1 MKNERKVY
9 LPLLSGSTR
18 GIFSIM
24 AKKSKK
30 RSKLFK
36 PKKMLP
42 WAFGVLAVVA
52 VAFVVMG
59 IINLKKPDAA
69 SDTAAYVSGEAITM
83 KELDYSYQYA
93 LPEEYKKV
101 MTKWEF
107 LNESV
112 IPQKLLLQ
120 EALKNNI
127 TVTNEEVKMAIN
139 EMVQFSGLTA
149 EEFEKQLGELKLEWD
164 DVELTYWTRL
174 TISKFVEE
182 NIFNT
187 VNVTKAELQ
196 RAYNKA
202 ELEVENIS
210 LEEATP
216 YLKEDILLEKQSA
229 ALLEFLEQ
237 LRQNA
242 TILILLDEAKQGI
255 TSFSQTGKACNVNG
269 TIPVYMF
276 TVSTCKECLTIAS
289 RLSLLLQSYEKD
301 GSSPFTPYLWELDT
315 GDNLYTKA
323 IEQGVPSG
331 HVATFKRISPE
342 GKAPAYSFGCAYT
355 RVGHFPGAEGNINA
369 EEEEFSAVLSAL
381 LVQNE

>member
-1 MKNERKVY
+1 
-9 LPLLSGSTR
+9 
-18 GIFSIM
+18 M
-24 AKKSKK
+24 AKKSKHRQKKLKLK
-30 RSKLFK
+30 RL
-36 PKKMLP
+36 LP
-42 WAFGVLAVVA
+42 WAFGVLAVAA
-52 VAFVVMG
+52 VALVLMG
-59 IINLKKPDAA
+59 VINLKKPDAA
-69 SDTAAYVSGEAITM
+69 SDTAAYVNGEAITM

-120 EALKNNI
+120 EALKSNV
-127 TVTNEEVKMAIN
+127 TVTNEEVKLAIN
-139 EMVQFSGLTA
+139 ELVQFSGLTA
-149 EEFEKQLGELKLEWD
+149 EEFEQQLKDLNLGWS

-174 TISKFVEE
+174 TIAKFVDR
-182 NIFNT
+182 NIINS

-202 ELEVENIS
+202 GLEAENVS
-210 LEEATP
+210 LGEATP

-237 LRQNA
+237 IRQNA
-242 TILILLDEAKQGI
+242 TILILLDEVRQGI
-255 TSFSQTGKACNVNG
+255 TSFSQAGGVCKVNG

-276 TVSTCKECLTIAS
+276 TVSTCKECLAITK
-289 RLSLLLQSYEKD
+289 RLSLLLQSYEK
-301 GSSPFTPYLWELDT
+301 GGGSPFSPYLWELDT

-323 IEQGVPSG
+323 IEQGVPNG
-331 HVATFKRISPE
+331 HVAMFKRLSPE
-342 GKAPAYSFGCAYT
+342 GKVPAYSFGCAYT
-355 RVGHFPGAEGNINA
+355 RVGHFPGAAGNINA

>member
-1 MKNERKVY
+1 
-9 LPLLSGSTR
+9 
-18 GIFSIM
+18 M
-24 AKKSKK
+24 AKKSKN
-30 RSKLFK
+30 RSKRQFK
-36 PKKMLP
+36 VKKLLP

-52 VAFVVMG
+52 VALVLMG
-59 IINLKKPDAA
+59 VINMKKPDAA
-69 SDTAAYVSGEAITM
+69 SDNAAYVNGEAITM

-120 EALKNNI
+120 EALRSNV
-127 TVTNEEVKMAIN
+127 TVSNEEVKMAIN
-139 EMVQFSGLTA
+139 ELVQFSGLTA
-149 EEFEKQLGELKLEWD
+149 EEFEKQLDELKLGWS

-174 TISKFVEE
+174 TIAKFVDE
-182 NIFNT
+182 NVLNT

-202 ELEVENIS
+202 ELEAENVS

-229 ALLEFLEQ
+229 ALLEFLGG

-242 TILILLDEAKQGI
+242 TVVIILEEAKQGI

-269 TIPVYMF
+269 TIQVYMF
-276 TVSTCKECLTIAS
+276 TTSTCKECLTIAS
-289 RLSLLLQSYEKD
+289 RLSTLLQSYEKD
-301 GSSPFTPYLWELDT
+301 GNSPFIPYLWELNT

-331 HVATFKRISPE
+331 HVAIFKKISPE
-342 GKAPAYSFGCAYT
+342 GKVPAYSFGCAYT
-355 RVGHFPGAEGNINA
+355 RVGHYPGAAGNTNA